1 MVGVNM
7 ELYIDTGQADELFRQ
22 MKSVLGPDVAER
34 VMQSAIRKTGTR
46 TKKIVAEAVSTEY
59 NITKEQAKADVKRP
73 ETQAL
78 ACTIPIEGVRHAIG
92 GNTFKAQGGL
102 PGWATLHSGKYRIT
116 TEIIRGKT
124 TELPLEMK
132 HQGGNPPWINT
143 AAKAKGMNTVAFTRK
158 EGTGFP
164 PNNKPYMRVVGIA
177 TPQMAENRSNEQI
190 AEDIEKLLIEQ
201 ITNTYNAKM
210 AKLMTK

>member
-1 MVGVNM
+1 M
-7 ELYIDTGQADELFRQ
+7 ELYIDTEQADELFRQ
-22 MKSVLGPDVAER
+22 MKSVLGSDVAER

-46 TKKIVAEAVSTEY
+46 TKKIVAKAVSTEY
-59 NITKEQAKADVKRP
+59 NITEEQAKADVKRP
-73 ETQAL
+73 QTQAL
-78 ACTIPIEGVRHAIG
+78 NCTIPIEGARHAIG
-92 GNTFKAQGGL
+92 GNTFKAEGGL

-132 HQGGNPPWINT
+132 HQGGNTPWINT
-143 AAKAKGMNTVAFTRK
+143 AAKDLRGVAFTRK

-164 PNNKPYMRVVGIA
+164 PNNKPYTRVVGIA